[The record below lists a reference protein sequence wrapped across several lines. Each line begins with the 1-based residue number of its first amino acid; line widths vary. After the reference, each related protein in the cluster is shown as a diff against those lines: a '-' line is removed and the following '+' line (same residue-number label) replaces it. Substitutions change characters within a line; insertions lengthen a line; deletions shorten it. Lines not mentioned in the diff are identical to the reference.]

1 MSRAINQVPARTF
14 SDHTLLGETDVTR
27 PWLDVPVPASSSCGL
42 PLLSEPRDT
51 LSKEDG
57 VL

>member
-1 MSRAINQVPARTF
+1 MSRATNQVPARTF

-27 PWLDVPVPASSSCGL
+27 PWLDVPGPASRSCGL

-51 LSKEDG
+51 SSKEDG
-57 VL
+57 V